1 MSLARRLWARYE
13 PLHDVLYFSPY
24 VREAASALGLK
35 GYWMGY
41 FAFRAAPLGRVV
53 PAAVTAAFYGF
64 AARRVERA
72 LPDAWRFTTPER
84 ALAARAEA
92 AGRALH
98 EAFGPDLDV
107 REAAEMLWEAS
118 RAADVAGRPLA
129 AANQALPQPDDPVAA
144 LWQATTVLR
153 EHRGDG
159 HNAVLVARG
168 IGPVAA
174 HLFKVAA
181 DESDADMLKVGR
193 GFTDDEW
200 QEGRESLIRRGWL
213 DDAGRLTA
221 EGVAEHRAVEEQT
234 DRIAAGPWEAVGP
247 QRAEQALR
255 ALEPLRDA
263 VAATGLIPT
272 PGAVGVV
279 ETLR

>member
-24 VREAASALGLK
+24 AREAASALGLK

-41 FAFRAAPLGRVV
+41 FAFRAAPLGPVG

-72 LPDAWRFTTPER
+72 LPDAWRLVTPEQ

-92 AGRALH
+92 AGRALR
-98 EAFGPDLDV
+98 EAFGPALDV
-107 REAAEMLWEAS
+107 REAADLLWEAS

-129 AANQALPQPDDPVAA
+129 AANQALPRPDDPLAV

-174 HLFKVAA
+174 HLLKVAA

-213 DDAGRLTA
+213 DYAGGLTSA
-221 EGVAEHRAVEEQT
+221 GVAEHRAVEEQT
-234 DRIAAGPWEAVGP
+234 DRIATGPWEAVRT

-263 VAATGLIPT
+263 VAATGLLPT

-279 ETLR
+279 ETVR

>member
-1 MSLARRLWARYE
+1 VSLARRLWARYE

-24 VREAASALGLK
+24 AREAASALGLK

-41 FAFRAAPLGRVV
+41 FAFRAAPLGPVG

-72 LPDAWRFTTPER
+72 LPDAWRLVTPEQ

-92 AGRALH
+92 AGRALR
-98 EAFGPDLDV
+98 EAFGPALDV
-107 REAAEMLWEAS
+107 REGADLLWEAS

-129 AANQALPQPDDPVAA
+129 AANQALPRPDDPVAV

-213 DDAGRLTA
+213 DGAGGLTGA
-221 EGVAEHRAVEEQT
+221 GVAEHRAVEEQT
-234 DRIAAGPWEAVGP
+234 DRIATGPWEAVGT

-263 VAATGLIPT
+263 VAATGLLPT

-279 ETLR
+279 ETVR

>member
-1 MSLARRLWARYE
+1 MSVARRLWARYE

-41 FAFRAAPLGRVV
+41 FAFRAAPLGPVV

-107 REAAEMLWEAS
+107 REAAEVLWEAS

-129 AANQALPQPDDPVAA
+129 AANQALPRPDDPVAA

-263 VAATGLIPT
+263 VAATGMIPT

>member
-13 PLHDVLYFSPY
+13 PVHDVLYFSPY
-24 VREAASALGLK
+24 ARAAASALGLK

-41 FAFRAAPLGRVV
+41 FAFRAAPLGPIG

-72 LPDAWRFTTPER
+72 LPDAWSYTSPER
-84 ALAARAEA
+84 ALAARAES

-98 EAFGPDLDV
+98 EAFGPALDV
-107 REAAEMLWEAS
+107 RAAADVLWEAS

-129 AANQALPQPDDPVAA
+129 AANQALSRPNDPVIA

-159 HNAVLVARG
+159 HNAVLVSRG

-174 HLFKVAA
+174 HLLKVSA
-181 DESDADMLKVGR
+181 DESDEDMLKLGR
-193 GFTDDEW
+193 GFTEEQW
-200 QEGRESLIRRGWL
+200 REGRDTLIRRGWL
-213 DDAGRLTA
+213 DDAGRATA
-221 EGVAEHRAVEEQT
+221 EGAAEHRAVEEQT
-234 DRIAAGPWEAVGP
+234 DRIAAGPWEALGP
-247 QRAEQALR
+247 HRAEEALR
-255 ALEPLRDA
+255 ALDPLQAA

-279 ETLR
+279 ETVR

>member
-1 MSLARRLWARYE
+1 MI
-13 PLHDVLYFSPY
+13 
-24 VREAASALGLK
+24 
-35 GYWMGY
+35 
-41 FAFRAAPLGRVV
+41 
-53 PAAVTAAFYGF
+53 
-64 AARRVERA
+64 
-72 LPDAWRFTTPER
+72 
-84 ALAARAEA
+84 
-92 AGRALH
+92 
-98 EAFGPDLDV
+98 
-107 REAAEMLWEAS
+107 
-118 RAADVAGRPLA
+118 
-129 AANQALPQPDDPVAA
+129 A

-193 GFTDDEW
+193 GFTDEEW

-213 DDAGRLTA
+213 DDAGRLTGD
-221 EGVAEHRAVEEQT
+221 GVAEHRAVEEQT
-234 DRIAAGPWEAVGP
+234 DRIATGPWEAVGTE
-247 QRAEQALR
+247 RAEQALR

-263 VAATGLIPT
+263 VAATGLLPT

-279 ETLR
+279 ETVR

>member
-1 MSLARRLWARYE
+1 MSLARRVWARYE
-13 PLHDVLYFSPY
+13 PLHDVVYFSPY
-24 VREAASALGLK
+24 ARAAASALGLK

-41 FAFRAAPLGRVV
+41 FAFRAAPLGTIG
-53 PAAVTAAFYGF
+53 PAAVTAVFYGF

-72 LPDAWRFTTPER
+72 LPDAWQYTSPEQ

-92 AGRALH
+92 AGRALR
-98 EAFGPDLDV
+98 EAFGSALDV
-107 REAAEMLWEAS
+107 AAAADLLWEAS

-129 AANQALPQPDDPVAA
+129 AANQALPKPDDPVIA

-174 HLFKVAA
+174 HQLKMGA
-181 DESDADMLKVGR
+181 DETDAEMLKLGR

-200 QEGRESLIRRGWL
+200 QEGHEALIRRGWV
-213 DDAGRLTA
+213 DAEGRLTA
-221 EGVAEHRAVEEQT
+221 NGEAEHRAVEEQT
-234 DRIAAGPWEAVGP
+234 DRVAAGPWEALGV
-247 QRAEQALR
+247 QRAEHVLR
-255 ALEPLRDA
+255 VLEPLRAA
-263 VAATGLIPT
+263 VLATGLIPT

-279 ETLR
+279 ETIR

>member
-1 MSLARRLWARYE
+1 MSVARRLWTRYE
-13 PLHDVLYFSPY
+13 PLHDVVYFSPY
-24 VREAASALGLK
+24 ARAAAAALGLK

-41 FAFRAAPLGRVV
+41 FAFRAAPLGTIG

-72 LPDAWRFTTPER
+72 LPDAWRYTTPEQ

-92 AGRALH
+92 AGRALR
-98 EAFGPDLDV
+98 EAFGAALEIRTAADL
-107 REAAEMLWEAS
+107 LWES
-118 RAADVAGRPLA
+118 GQAADTAGRPLA
-129 AANQALPQPDDPVAA
+129 AANQALPRPDDPVTA

-174 HLFKVAA
+174 HQLKIAA
-181 DESDADMLKVGR
+181 DETDGDMLKLGR

-200 QEGRESLIRRGWL
+200 EAGRQALIRRGWL
-213 DDAGRLTA
+213 DAAGRLTA
-221 EGVAEHRAVEEQT
+221 DGVAEHRAVEEQT
-234 DRIAAGPWEAVGP
+234 DRIAAGPWEALGP

-255 ALEPLRDA
+255 ALDPLRTA
-263 VAATGLIPT
+263 VAATGLIPV

-279 ETLR
+279 ETIR

>member
-13 PLHDVLYFSPY
+13 PLHDVVYFSPY
-24 VREAASALGLK
+24 ARAAASALGLK

-41 FAFRAAPLGRVV
+41 FAFRAAPLGAVGA
-53 PAAVTAAFYGF
+53 AAVTAAFYGF

-72 LPDAWRFTTPER
+72 LPDAWQYTTPER

-92 AGRALH
+92 AGRALR

-107 REAAEMLWEAS
+107 AAAADLLWEAG
-118 RAADVAGRPLA
+118 RVADTAGRPLA
-129 AANQALPQPDDPVAA
+129 AANQALPRPDDAVVR

-174 HLFKVAA
+174 HQLKMAA
-181 DESDADMLKVGR
+181 DETDADMLKLGR

-200 QEGRESLIRRGWL
+200 QAGREALVRRGWL
-213 DDAGRLTA
+213 DGAGRLTVD
-221 EGVAEHRAVEEQT
+221 GLAEHRAVEEQT
-234 DRIAAGPWEAVGP
+234 DRVAAGPWEALGP
-247 QRAEQALR
+247 QRTERALR
-255 ALEPLRDA
+255 ALEPLRA
-263 VAATGLIPT
+263 AIHATGLIPT

-279 ETLR
+279 EAIR

>member
-24 VREAASALGLK
+24 AREAASALGLK

-41 FAFRAAPLGRVV
+41 FAFRAAPLGPVV

-72 LPDAWRFTTPER
+72 LPDAWRYTTPEA

-92 AGRALH
+92 AGRALR
-98 EAFGPDLDV
+98 EAFGPALDARDAADL
-107 REAAEMLWEAS
+107 LWEAS

-129 AANQALPQPDDPVAA
+129 AANQALPRPDDPVVA

-159 HNAVLVARG
+159 HNAVLVSRG

-174 HLFKVAA
+174 HLLKIAA
-181 DESDADMLKVGR
+181 DESDEDMLKVGR
-193 GFTDDEW
+193 GFTDEEW
-200 QEGRESLIRRGWL
+200 QEGHESLIRRGWL
-213 DDAGRLTA
+213 DNGRLTA
-221 EGVAEHRAVEEQT
+221 EGVAGHRAVEEQT

-247 QRAEQALR
+247 QRAEQALA
-255 ALEPLRDA
+255 ALEPLRAA
-263 VAATGLIPT
+263 VASTGLIPA

-279 ETLR
+279 ETVS

>member
-1 MSLARRLWARYE
+1 
-13 PLHDVLYFSPY
+13 
-24 VREAASALGLK
+24 
-35 GYWMGY
+35 
-41 FAFRAAPLGRVV
+41 
-53 PAAVTAAFYGF
+53 
-64 AARRVERA
+64 
-72 LPDAWRFTTPER
+72 
-84 ALAARAEA
+84 
-92 AGRALH
+92 
-98 EAFGPDLDV
+98 
-107 REAAEMLWEAS
+107 
-118 RAADVAGRPLA
+118 
-129 AANQALPQPDDPVAA
+129 
-144 LWQATTVLR
+144 
-153 EHRGDG
+153 
-159 HNAVLVARG
+159 VLVARG

-200 QEGRESLIRRGWL
+200 QQGRESLIRRGWL

-263 VAATGLIPT
+263 VAATGMIPT